1 MVTVAPGNLLDDHGF
16 AATAIH
22 ASHRIEQK
30 DQKPPEGDEFVAPFR
45 ELIITWRRFVATRT
59 NGHRTL
65 TRTHADLDALEI
77 GTEAGVLVD
86 EAAEMMAAVQN
97 RNQIH
102 SADATS
108 EKTLAAEQ
116 RE

>member
-65 TRTHADLDALEI
+65 TRTHADLDALVI

-97 RNQIH
+97 RN
-102 SADATS
+102 
-108 EKTLAAEQ
+108 
-116 RE
+116 